1 MPLIEVKKLP
11 DSNDVLILID
21 KKMPEFSKGQ
31 KRIAEYIKAHY
42 GEAVYLTAAKLGSIA
57 GVSESTVVRFAIE
70 LGYDGYP
77 KLQKAIEE
85 LVKTKLTSA
94 ERMKVTYQ
102 QMINNDQHIFKSVL
116 TKDAE
121 RIHSTLS
128 GINAEDFDTAIRYI
142 LDAKNVYII
151 GGRSSGALSYFLS
164 FYLNLMRKNVR
175 DVSTGSVAETF
186 EEIFR
191 VSSDDLVIGISFPR
205 YSTRTVKSMEYAH
218 SKGAKTIAIT
228 DSKKSPLVENAD
240 ITLSARSDMVS
251 FIDSLVAPLSLINA
265 ILVAVSMNRKDHIVE
280 NLDILE
286 NLWNEYQVYSSAIPK
301 KYS

>member
-1 MPLIEVKKLP
+1 MPENKDILF
-11 DSNDVLILID
+11 LID
-21 KKMPEFSKGQ
+21 EKMSEFSKGQ
-31 KRIAEYIKAHY
+31 KRIANYIKEHY
-42 GEAVYLTAAKLGSIA
+42 GEAVYLTAAKLGAIA

-77 KLQKAIEE
+77 KLQKALEE
-85 LVKTKLTSA
+85 LVKTKLTAA

-102 QMINNDQHIFKSVL
+102 HMIKNDKHILKSVL
-116 TKDAE
+116 TGDAE
-121 RIHSTLS
+121 RIQSTLS
-128 GINAEDFDTAIRYI
+128 DINIEDFDTVVNYI
-142 LDAKNVYII
+142 LNSKNVYII

-175 DVSTGSVAETF
+175 DVSMGSVAETF

-191 VSSDDLVIGISFPR
+191 INENDLVIGLSFPR
-205 YSTRTVKSMEYAH
+205 YSTRTVKSLEYANK
-218 SKGAKTIAIT
+218 KGAKTVAIT

-240 ITLSARSDMVS
+240 VSLIARSDMVS
-251 FIDSLVAPLSLINA
+251 FIDSLVAPLSLINS

-286 NLWNEYQVYSSAIPK
+286 KLWNEYQVYSSAIQK
-301 KYS
+301 KYT